1 MPVKKPTALIVG
13 ASSGIGLACAQL
25 FSHKGIRVTI
35 AARRT
40 DQLSHI
46 ASGLA
51 DDTLPITT
59 DISDPHSARNAV
71 SAAWEQCGGIEYL
84 IHAAGTVTP
93 APLDAITPDLWRN
106 TLDVNLSGA
115 FYVLQECGLLMRAAG
130 QGSMVAIGSDLA
142 FKGYPNFAHY
152 CAAKAGLVGFCRAL
166 ALELAPVVRVNCI
179 CPGPVDTPMMAREL
193 EWFGNVEEMR
203 KATAA
208 NVPLKRM
215 ADPGE
220 IARFVHYVAVEDGFM
235 TGSML
240 PIDGGTT
247 AG

>member
-1 MPVKKPTALIVG
+1 VKKPTALIVG

-25 FSHKGIRVTI
+25 FSQKGIRVAI

-40 DQLSHI
+40 DQLSQI
-46 ASGLA
+46 AADLA
-51 DDTLPITT
+51 DDTLPITA
-59 DISDPHSARNAV
+59 DISDPDSARNAV
-71 SAAWEQCGGIEYL
+71 ATAWEQCGGIDYL
-84 IHAAGTVTP
+84 VHAAGTVTP
-93 APLDAITPDLWRN
+93 APLDGITPGLWRN

-115 FYVLQECGLLMRAAG
+115 FYILQECGLRMRAAG
-130 QGSMVAIGSDLA
+130 RGSMVAIASDLA

-166 ALELAPVVRVNCI
+166 ALELAPAVRVNCI
-179 CPGPVDTPMMAREL
+179 CPGPVDTPMMVREL

-203 KATAA
+203 KATVAG
-208 NVPLKRM
+208 VPLKRM
-215 ADPGE
+215 AHPDE
-220 IARFVHYVAVEDGFM
+220 IALFVHYVAVEDRFM

-240 PIDGGTT
+240 RIDGGTT